1 MTDLA
6 QESPTQ
12 KVTLERVYVWEVPV
26 RLTHWV
32 LFFSILVLS
41 ATGYYIGHPYI
52 DVSGP
57 AKEHFVMG
65 TMIVIHIYAAIFFT
79 VAVVARLYWFFAGNR
94 YARLS
99 EFIPVSRRRLRSLW
113 KTFLYYSFIR
123 NEPMHYP
130 GHNALAA
137 GSYAMI
143 FAVYLVMIV
152 TGLVLYAVNTTI
164 GAPIRI
170 FEYLAPMLGGLPI
183 VRLLHHLGM
192 WIILIFAV
200 VHIYFVLLSSLV
212 EHVGTF
218 DSIFS
223 GYKFMPMRKADKS

>member
-6 QESPTQ
+6 QQPPAR
-12 KVTLERVYVWEVPV
+12 KVTLQRVYVWEVPV
-26 RLTHWV
+26 RVTHWV

-65 TMIVIHIYAAIFFT
+65 TMIVVHIYAAIFFT
-79 VAVVARLYWFFAGNR
+79 IAVVARLYWFFWANR

-99 EFIPVSRRRLRSLW
+99 EYIPVTMRRLRSLW
-113 KTFLYYSFIR
+113 RTFLYYSFIS
-123 NEPMHYP
+123 NEPTHYP

-137 GSYAMI
+137 GSYIMI

-170 FEYLAPMLGGLPI
+170 FEYLAPLLGGLPMA
-183 VRLLHHLGM
+183 RLLHHVGM

-200 VHIYFVLLSSLV
+200 VHIYFVLLSSLI

-223 GYKFMPMRKADKS
+223 GYKFMPTRKVDKS